1 MSNNNAYATV
11 IIFPS
16 WQLILLSWKHTFI
29 FSFILRAHTFCKDL
43 HGVVGLLIKSA
54 CNLLSP
60 LNC

>member
-29 FSFILRAHTFCKDL
+29 FSFILRAHTFCEDL